1 MKRHI
6 AMSAIAFGLLTT
18 SSVNAAEDLSS
29 MFSEGKVSG
38 QIREFSISRS
48 MDYSN
53 PASKD
58 YTREANAIG
67 GKLKFETADYKGLS
81 FGTAFYTTNGI
92 FNDSDKEDYTKVDP
106 TLLGKDNGNYSIL
119 GEAYLQYKYGNTT
132 FKGGRQ
138 KLDTPLAGSDD
149 ARMLPNLFEAY
160 LLINTDIPDTTLIA
174 GHVTKFAQGTFGRA
188 YNGGILAAT
197 GGYSATDSR
206 DRVGKFEN
214 MGTYAIGESTS
225 GVSVVSATYTG
236 IEGLKVQLWDYYAHD
251 ILNAVYG
258 QVDYSWKCALSDSVK
273 PFVAAQIISE
283 DEVGDKLLKNLGGN
297 GNIDSLYWGAKLGFK
312 VENFTTYIAY
322 SETTENSDT
331 DAGYAN
337 AIITPWGGMP
347 AFTQGMVTRHMF
359 LAGIDATKLAASYNW
374 KAFGPDLSTT
384 VYYADFDMAKN
395 NGYTFGDASEVGFDV
410 IYKPSFVK
418 NLSLRVRGNF
428 ADDFHVANTTGYTTG
443 WDEYRFIAN
452 YNF

>member
-1 MKRHI
+1 MKKHLVLSAMACGLI
-6 AMSAIAFGLLTT
+6 ASGNL
-18 SSVNAAEDLSS
+18 NAAEDLSS

-48 MDYSN
+48 VDYSN
-53 PASKD
+53 VTKKD
-58 YTREANAIG
+58 YTRKANAIG
-67 GKLKFETADYKGLS
+67 GHLKFETADFKGLS
-81 FGTAFYTTNGI
+81 FGTAFYTTNG
-92 FNDSDKEDYTKVDP
+92 FALGDRNDNTDVDP
-106 TLLGKDNGNYSIL
+106 TLLGKNNESYSIL
-119 GEAYLQYKYGNTT
+119 GEAYLQYKYENTT

-188 YNGGILAAT
+188 YGAGGMLGAT
-197 GGYSATDSR
+197 SGYSAVDASNQ
-206 DRVGKFEN
+206 VGDFEN
-214 MGTYAIGESTS
+214 MGTYAVGKSTS

-236 IEGLKVQLWDYYAHD
+236 VKGLKVQLWDYYAHD

-258 QVDYSWKCALSDSVK
+258 QVDYSWNCLLSDSVK
-273 PFVAAQIISE
+273 PFVAAQFIKE
-283 DEVGDKLLKNLGGN
+283 DDIGDNLLKGLGGT
-297 GNIDSLYWGAKLGFK
+297 GDIDSFYYGLKLGFK
-312 VENFTTYIAY
+312 VENFTAYVAY
-322 SETTENSDT
+322 SETTDNSAT
-331 DAGYAN
+331 DAPYEN

-359 LAGIDATKLAASYNW
+359 LAGTEATKVAASYNW
-374 KAFGPDLSTT
+374 KSFGPDLSTT
-384 VYYADFDMAKN
+384 LYYADFDMAAN
-395 NGYTFGDASEVGFDV
+395 NGYTNGDASEIGFDV
-410 IYKPSFVK
+410 IYKPKFVK
-418 NLSLRVRGNF
+418 NLSLRVRGNY
-428 ADDFHVANTTGYTTG
+428 ADDFNVNATGDTVG

>member
-1 MKRHI
+1 MKKHI
-6 AMSAIAFGLLTT
+6 AMSAIAFGLLTS

-48 MDYSN
+48 VSDSRSAN
-53 PASKD
+53 DS
-58 YTREANAIG
+58 YTRKANAIG

-81 FGTAFYTTNGI
+81 FGTALYTTQGI
-92 FNDSDKEDYTKVDP
+92 FNDSDKENYTKVDP

-119 GEAYLQYKYGNTT
+119 GEAYLQYKYENTT

-188 YNGGILAAT
+188 YNGGLLAAT
-197 GGYSATDSR
+197 AGYSASDSR

-258 QVDYSWKCALSDSVK
+258 QVDYSWKCVLSDSVK

-283 DEVGDKLLKNLGGN
+283 NEIGDDLLGD
-297 GNIDSLYWGAKLGFK
+297 IDGFYWGAKLGFK
-312 VENFTTYIAY
+312 IENFTAYVAY
-322 SETTENSDT
+322 SQTDSNSDS
-331 DAGYAN
+331 DAVTEN

-359 LAGIDATKLAASYNW
+359 LAGTDATKLAASYNW
-374 KAFGPDLSTT
+374 KAFGPDLKTV
-384 VYYADFDMAKN
+384 VYYGNYDMAKN
-395 NGYTFGDASEVGFDV
+395 NGYTEKDADEVGFDV
-410 IYKPSFVK
+410 IYKPEMVK
-418 NLSLRVRGNF
+418 NLSLRLRGNF
-428 ADDFHVANTTGYTTG
+428 ARDFYVKTSDTDVTKNGDVD
-443 WDEYRFIAN
+443 WDEYRLIVN